1 MMDNATF
8 RENMNAVAVAA
19 SKVSTQANQA
29 QEPGIHELLACLGDL
44 AKENRGLSYQIR
56 DNLFGLIPTEGNS
69 GEKTIGCAKDAIE
82 DSIERLRETNDI
94 LRYIVDHL

>member
-8 RENMNAVAVAA
+8 RENMNAVAA

-29 QEPGIHELLACLGDL
+29 QEPGIHDLLACLGDL

-69 GEKTIGCAKDAIE
+69 CEKTIGCAKDAIE

-94 LRYIVDHL
+94 LRYVIDHL

>member
-29 QEPGIHELLACLGDL
+29 QEPGIHDLLARLGDL

-69 GEKTIGCAKDAIE
+69 YEKTIGCAKDAIE

-94 LRYIVDHL
+94 LRYVVDHL

>member
-29 QEPGIHELLACLGDL
+29 QEPGIHELLACLGNL

>member
-19 SKVSTQANQA
+19 SKVPTQV
-29 QEPGIHELLACLGDL
+29 QEPGIHDLLAHLSDI
-44 AKENRGLSYQIR
+44 AKENRSLSYQIR
-56 DNLFGLIPTEGNS
+56 DNLFGPIPTEGNS
-69 GEKTIGCAKDAIE
+69 CEKTIGCAKDAIE
-82 DSIERLRETNDI
+82 DSIERSVEANDI